1 MRELRQ
7 VISEIN
13 VLEARNAQLKEVEN
27 DTGKDC
33 SIAINKNLEQL
44 RPLYDKRASL
54 MKTVDVSEPQYMM

>member
-13 VLEARNAQLKEVEN
+13 VLEARNAQLKEVER

-54 MKTVDVSEPQYMM
+54 MKTVDVTEPQYMM